1 MLHACSW
8 FNGRPRDQFLV
19 PIQIYR
25 SRDEFGAD
33 DEPKVAGN
41 ADTMHSESLAKAGV
55 IFLPSPK
62 MPALRPRFRVAGS
75 ELSAFEK

>member
-1 MLHACSW
+1 MFHAWSW

-33 DEPKVAGN
+33 DEPRFAGN
-41 ADTMHSESLAKAGV
+41 ADAMHSESRAKAGV
-55 IFLPSPK
+55 IYLPSPK
-62 MPALRPRFRVAGS
+62 MPAGRPRFRVA
-75 ELSAFEK
+75 